1 MGVYN
6 PLSIDLLRLHVLF
19 VSHFV
24 EDSNMKTRHL
34 NLFTAADVIIT
45 ISVSLHYRAIDPIHR
60 STNQSISETIN
71 HIHIMHSSSHS
82 RLFFEIVPT
91 I

>member
-6 PLSIDLLRLHVLF
+6 PLSIDLLRLHVFF

-34 NLFTAADVIIT
+34 NLFTAADIIIP
-45 ISVSLHYRAIDPIHR
+45 ISVTLH
-60 STNQSISETIN
+60 
-71 HIHIMHSSSHS
+71 
-82 RLFFEIVPT
+82 
-91 I
+91 